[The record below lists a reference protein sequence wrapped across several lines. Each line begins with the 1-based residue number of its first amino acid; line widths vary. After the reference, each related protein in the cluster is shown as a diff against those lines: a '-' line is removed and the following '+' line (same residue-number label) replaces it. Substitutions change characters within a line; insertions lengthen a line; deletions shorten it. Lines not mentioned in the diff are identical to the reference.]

1 MAEKDIDK
9 LLSLTDSKYRLSVV
23 TAKRALQLR
32 SGAPSVLP
40 VEQRVR
46 THNLVTQAMRELATE
61 QLTVG
66 TNLID
71 EQRFHQDYVRSVR
84 PSCRRSSTPSAS
96 ANATEQQQKSGVAGQ
111 PTRRFFIVF
120 YSRTG

>member
-23 TAKRALQLR
+23 TATRTLQLR

-46 THNLVTQAMRELATE
+46 THNLVTQAMRELATG

-71 EQRFHQDYVRSVR
+71 EGRFHQDYMRQR
-84 PSCRRSSTPSAS
+84 QAQLQ
-96 ANATEQQQKSGVAGQ
+96 AQLNAE
-111 PTRRFFIVF
+111 RERE
-120 YSRTG
+120 RD